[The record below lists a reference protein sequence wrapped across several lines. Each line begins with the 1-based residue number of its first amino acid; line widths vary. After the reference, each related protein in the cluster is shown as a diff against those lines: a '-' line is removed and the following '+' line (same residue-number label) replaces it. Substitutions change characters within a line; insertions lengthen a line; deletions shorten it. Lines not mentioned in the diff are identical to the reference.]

1 MDPAAPMLANERQ
14 RRCVARARDAVA
26 EALAA
31 EHAGMTMDA
40 VGVCIDEAIAALMEL
55 TGRQVTDAVVE
66 EVFASFCVGK

>member
-1 MDPAAPMLANERQ
+1 
-14 RRCVARARDAVA
+14 
-26 EALAA
+26 
-31 EHAGMTMDA
+31 MTMDA